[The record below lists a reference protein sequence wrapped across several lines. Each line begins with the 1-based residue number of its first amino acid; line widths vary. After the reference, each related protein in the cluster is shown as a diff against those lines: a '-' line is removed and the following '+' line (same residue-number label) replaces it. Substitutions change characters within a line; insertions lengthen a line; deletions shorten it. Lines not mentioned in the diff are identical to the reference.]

1 MYAVPHAQSRPGQA
15 AIVMA
20 QSGAQL
26 TYGEFEANANRL
38 AHLFRNLGLRRGDH
52 IAILMENNLRYFEV
66 MAAAERTG
74 LYYTCVNCFLTPPE
88 AAYIIDDCDAR
99 VLVSS
104 AAKADLAAPVAA
116 LTPKVSAF
124 LCVDTMEPIG
134 PYEPYDAALARF
146 PDAPVED
153 EQLGA
158 AMLYSS
164 GTTGRPK
171 GIQRPLPEAHPR
183 EQLPVMAFTQQLLRM
198 RDGMVYLSPAPA
210 YHSAPQASV
219 AMALRLGATAVIMER
234 FDPELFLSLVERF
247 RVTHTNMVPTMFSRL
262 LKLPPEVRSRY
273 DISSL
278 ETIAHT
284 AAPCPVQVK
293 QAMIDWVGPIL
304 VEYYG
309 STEANGFAYCDSE
322 EWLDRPGT
330 VGKAIFGQ
338 LLILDD
344 AEEPVHPGVIG
355 TVWFAGATS
364 FSYYHDPVKTAE
376 GRDLTGLRST
386 VGDVGYLDE
395 DGYLFLTDRKSYMI
409 ISGGVN
415 IYPQEVENLLIT
427 HPAVADVAVFGVPN
441 ADLGEEVKAVV
452 QPAESA
458 QPGPAL
464 EHQLIEFCRSQLAH
478 YKCPRSV
485 DFESELPRQ
494 PTGKLYKRLLRDR
507 YWGGAPSRIV

>member
-1 MYAVPHAQSRPGQA
+1 MYTTAHAESRRDQA

-20 QSGAQL
+20 QSGRRL

-38 AHLFRNLGLRRGDH
+38 AHLFRSMGLQRGDH

-66 MAAAERTG
+66 MAVAERTG
-74 LYYTCVNCFLTPPE
+74 LYYTCVNSFLTSEE

-104 AAKADLAAPVAA
+104 IAKAEVAVPAAA
-116 LTPKVSAF
+116 LTPKVTAF
-124 LCVDTMEPIG
+124 LCVDADQPVG
-134 PYEPYDAALARF
+134 SFEPYDAAVAGF
-146 PDAPVED
+146 PATPVPD

-183 EQLPVMAFTQQLLRM
+183 EQLPVMAFTEQLLRM
-198 RDGMVYLSPAPA
+198 RPGMVYLSPAPA

-219 AMALRLGATAVIMER
+219 ATALRLGATAVIMER
-234 FDPELFLSLVERF
+234 FDPEHFLALVEEF

-262 LKLPPEVRSRY
+262 LKLPAEVRSRF
-273 DISSL
+273 DVSSL
-278 ETIAHT
+278 EAIAHT
-284 AAPCPVQVK
+284 AAPCPVPVK

-309 STEANGFAYCDSE
+309 STEANGFAFCDSQ
-322 EWLDRPGT
+322 EWVERPGT
-330 VGKAIFGQ
+330 VGKAIFGE

-344 AEEPVHPGVIG
+344 DEKPVPAGVIG
-355 TVWFAGATS
+355 TVWFAGATN
-364 FSYYHDPVKTAE
+364 FAYYHDPVKTAD
-376 GRDLTGLRST
+376 GRDPTAHRST

-395 DGYLFLTDRKSYMI
+395 EGYLFLTDRKTYMI

-427 HPAVADVAVFGVPN
+427 HPDVADVAVFGVPN
-441 ADLGEEVKAVV
+441 RDLGEEVKAVV
-452 QPAESA
+452 QPASPS

-464 EHQLIEFCRSQLAH
+464 EGELIEFCRSQLAH

-485 DFESELPRQ
+485 DFEAELPRQ

-507 YWGGAPSRIV
+507 YWGNGTSRIV